1 MGWMPMLLMLLSSI
15 ITASFG
21 FYINDLFD
29 IKDDAAAGKHNQ
41 VGLLKK
47 QYRIPL
53 LIVMIALSILPWIAI
68 GFKVYI
74 KVLLIAQYTF
84 FISYSVPPLRLK
96 TNKFFALLLDSL
108 YSGTLFYLIALMVAN
123 NDDYSINKYIVWAIL
138 FGWGFSKGLRNILL
152 HVIMDREND
161 KKAGVNTLATNIP
174 MPKILN
180 AIAYILIPV
189 EIVFFVLL
197 AWLLVLNNNAG
208 FAIII
213 GYGVFLLY
221 LLAKPI
227 FSKDKHS
234 LINFYRLND
243 FYEIFLPAI
252 LLALLAYM
260 VDYRY
265 AFVFVIHYL
274 LFPRVILKLK
284 KLLK

>member
-1 MGWMPMLLMLLSSI
+1 MLLMLLSSI

-53 LIVMIALSILPWIAI
+53 LIVMIGLSILPWIAI
-68 GFKVYI
+68 GFKLYI
-74 KVLLIAQYTF
+74 KVLLILQYTF

-123 NDDYSINKYIVWAIL
+123 NDDYSINKYIVWGLL
-138 FGWGFSKGLRNILL
+138 FCWGFSKGLRNILL
-152 HVIMDREND
+152 HVIMDKEND
-161 KKAGVNTLATNIP
+161 EKAGVNTMATHLSLH
-174 MPKILN
+174 KILN
-180 AIAYILIPV
+180 TISYLIIPA
-189 EIVFFVLL
+189 EIVFFALMI
-197 AWLLVLNNNAG
+197 WFLVIVKKAA
-208 FAIII
+208 FFIII
-213 GYGVFLLY
+213 GYGAFLLY

-227 FSKDKHS
+227 FMKDKHS
-234 LINFYRLND
+234 LISFYRLND
-243 FYEIFLPAI
+243 FYEIFFPAL
-252 LLALLAYM
+252 LLALLAYT

-265 AFVFVIHYL
+265 AFVFVAHYL
-274 LFPRVILKLK
+274 LFPRVLLKLK